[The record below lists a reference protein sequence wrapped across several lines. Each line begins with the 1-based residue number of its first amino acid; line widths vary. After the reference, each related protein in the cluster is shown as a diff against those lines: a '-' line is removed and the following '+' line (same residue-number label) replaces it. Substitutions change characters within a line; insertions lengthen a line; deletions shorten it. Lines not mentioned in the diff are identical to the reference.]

1 MPTRD
6 YSEGFYGTNVY
17 GEWSITDASAT
28 VTATSSF
35 GFNAVRQYGEN
46 EYGINAYGVWSE
58 TDSGIIQITSTSSL
72 SLSAAQPIDTYS
84 SGEFGYGNYSAGTYR
99 DASVTI
105 TGVSTVAIPDVT
117 PENVTL
123 AITVQ
128 STDTGNKYF
137 VNGVQ
142 QNMPIALKKG
152 STYKFDQ
159 SNASNNNHPL
169 RFSTTNNGSWAGGS
183 EYTDGVTV
191 VGTAG
196 QAGAYTQIVVA
207 NNAPS
212 QLYTY
217 CLNHS
222 GMGFGVPVIL
232 GGNIIRIRNV
242 SAVSA
247 GSSTITCVVQR
258 IHGAL
263 IPTTGTS
270 TVSAVGNVTFSGNPF
285 PINGVS
291 SVAVSPVRV
300 LFISVDPIV
309 GASST
314 DFFARYKWED
324 VPITSTNWT
333 NVYKVAA

>member
-1 MPTRD
+1 MPTRN
-6 YSEGFYGTNVY
+6 YSQGVYNANVY
-17 GEWSITDASAT
+17 GEWAETNASAT
-28 VTATSSF
+28 ITASSSL
-35 GFNAVRQYGEN
+35 GFNAVRQYGYGQ
-46 EYGINAYGVWSE
+46 YGINVYGEWAI
-58 TDSGIIQITSTSSL
+58 TDSGTIQSTSTSIL
-72 SLSAAQPIDTYS
+72 SLSASMPVDTYS
-84 SGEFGYGNYSAGTYR
+84 SGEYGYGNYSAGTFR

-123 AITVQ
+123 TITVQ
-128 STDTGNKYF
+128 STNTGNKYF

-142 QNMPIALKKG
+142 QNMPIPLKKG

-169 RFSTTNNGSWAGGS
+169 RFSTTENGSWAGGS

-196 QAGAYTQIVVA
+196 QAGAYTQIVVS

-222 GMGFGVPVIL
+222 GMGFSVPVVL
-232 GGNIIRIRNV
+232 GGNIVVIRNA
-242 SAVSA
+242 SAVST
-247 GSSTITCVVQR
+247 GSSTITCVAQR

-270 TVSAVGNVTFSGNPF
+270 SAVVIGNVTFSGNPF

-291 SVAVSPVRV
+291 SVAVSPVRIV
-300 LFISVDPIV
+300 FVDVDNIS
-309 GASST
+309 ATSST
-314 DFFARYKWED
+314 NFSARYKWED

>member
-1 MPTRD
+1 MSSRN
-6 YSEGFYGTNVY
+6 YSQWNFGTNVF
-17 GEWSITDASAT
+17 GEWAYSNASVTITAS
-28 VTATSSF
+28 
-35 GFNAVRQYGEN
+35 
-46 EYGINAYGVWSE
+46 
-58 TDSGIIQITSTSSL
+58 STL
-72 SLSAAQPIDTYS
+72 NLSAAVPSDTYS
-84 SGEFGYGNYSAGTYR
+84 SGEYSNGNYSAGTYR
-99 DASVTI
+99 DASATI
-105 TGVSTVAIPDVT
+105 TAASTVAIPDVT

-123 AITVQ
+123 TITVQ

-191 VGTAG
+191 AGTAG

-222 GMGFGVPVIL
+222 GMGFGVPVVL
-232 GGNIIRIRNV
+232 GGNIIVIRNV
-242 SAVSA
+242 SAVSTS
-247 GSSTITCVVQR
+247 SSTITCVAQR

-270 TVSAVGNVTFSGNPF
+270 TVSVVGNVTFSGNPF

-291 SVAVSPVRV
+291 TVTANSNRI
-300 LFISVDPIV
+300 LFITINPISA
-309 GASST
+309 ASST
-314 DFFARYKWED
+314 NFSARLKWVDE
-324 VPITSTNWT
+324 PIATTNWT
-333 NVYKVAA
+333 TVYKVAA

>member
-1 MPTRD
+1 MTTRN
-6 YSEGFYGTNVY
+6 YSQGIYNANVY
-17 GEWSITDASAT
+17 GEWVITDVSVT
-28 VTATSSF
+28 ITATSSF
-35 GFNAVRQYGEN
+35 GFVAVRQYGLN
-46 EYGINAYGVWSE
+46 DYGTNVFGEWAI
-58 TDSGIIQITSTSSL
+58 TDSGIIQSTSTSSL
-72 SLSAAQPIDTYS
+72 NLTASQPVDTYS
-84 SGEFGYGNYSAGTYR
+84 SGEFGHGNYSAGTYR

-105 TGVSTVAIPDVT
+105 TAASTVAIPDVT

-123 AITVQ
+123 IITVQ
-128 STDTGNKYF
+128 NVGGANKYF

-159 SNASNNNHPL
+159 SDSSNNNHPL

-183 EYTDGVTV
+183 EYTDGVSV
-191 VGTAG
+191 VGTPS

-222 GMGFGVPVIL
+222 GMGFGVPVVL
-232 GGNIIRIRNV
+232 GGNIIVIRNA
-242 SAVSA
+242 SAVST
-247 GSSTITCVVQR
+247 GSSTITCVAQR

-270 TVSAVGNVTFSGNPF
+270 SAVAFGNVTFSGNPF
-285 PINGVS
+285 PISGS
-291 SVAVSPVRV
+291 STVTIKPVRI
-300 LFISVDPIV
+300 LFITINSIL
-309 GASST
+309 AESST
-314 DFFARYKWED
+314 NFNARLKWVDE
-324 VPITSTNWT
+324 PITPTNWT